1 MARRCKAVSRVP
13 LDAEASSRNANVI
26 EAHPDQA
33 LSLITAEKSVFDRHD
48 IARALHRAID
58 DAAAFQSG
66 FARVMASDALV
77 ELQPERKD
85 RDEEG
90 FNVTVPA
97 RYLTRE
103 TVEIEKNMAMA
114 ADQLLQVHDATVAKG
129 YVKAAIAERSY
140 LSAEQKEAIEHVTG
154 D

>member
-13 LDAEASSRNANVI
+13 LDAEASSSNANVI

-33 LSLITAEKSVFDRHD
+33 FSLITAEKSVFDRHD

-90 FNVTVPA
+90 FSVTVPA
-97 RYLTRE
+97 RCLTRE
-103 TVEIEKNMAMA
+103 MVEIEKNMAIA
-114 ADQLLQVHDATVAKG
+114 ADRLLQMHDVTVAKG

-140 LSAEQKEAIEHVTG
+140 LSAEHKEAVEHVTG
-154 D
+154 A